1 MQKQIKTILI
11 VGGGSAGWM
20 TAALLSHLFQGLY
33 RIQLIE
39 SEEIATIGVGEA
51 TIPAIKK
58 FNDLLKLDEAE
69 FMRTTQG
76 TFKLAIQFND
86 WLRPGSS
93 YFHGF
98 GVIGQD
104 WEWLRCHHYWLKL
117 NQLGEASDFA
127 NYSINTAAALQNKFV
142 RSHPNMPESPLAH
155 IAHAFHFDAGLY
167 AQFLRRYSE
176 ARGVTRTEGKI
187 VDVTL
192 RPEDGFIES
201 VKMENGAV
209 IAADFFIDCSGFRGL
224 LIEQALKTGYDD
236 WTRWLPC
243 DRALAVPCARSENFT
258 PYTKSTARPAGW
270 QWRIPL
276 QHRTGNGHVYSSA
289 FMDEAEAEKILLANL
304 DGAQL
309 AEPNRIRFTAGKRKK
324 LWNKNCV
331 AIGLASGFVEPLE
344 STALF
349 MIQSSVVRLIRLF
362 PDSGIDPANVAEFN
376 RQSDFEY
383 ERIRDFIILHYKA
396 TERDDTPFW
405 RHCRTMEIPATLQRK
420 MDLFRANGRI
430 FREDD
435 ELFSEESWI
444 QVLLG
449 QGVLPRGY
457 DPLVDLKSTPQIVQ
471 FMSNIE
477 NTIAKCVAVMPTHEA
492 FVDKFCDARTAP

>member
-209 IAADFFIDCSGFRGL
+209 ITADFFIDCSGFRGL